1 MRIILVISDETIN
14 ANTMNIKYETHV
26 RFVKVRMCLENFKV
40 QVIVVTIHNKTYL
53 NSGKLKSYTCVILII
68 EVLKYSKLC
77 YVSCIGSSE
86 EKAVRARYLGYQNL
100 LMW

>member
-14 ANTMNIKYETHV
+14 ANTINIKYETHV

-53 NSGKLKSYTCVILII
+53 KMVGSYKVIL
-68 EVLKYSKLC
+68 VLF
-77 YVSCIGSSE
+77 SSL
-86 EKAVRARYLGYQNL
+86 RF
-100 LMW
+100 